1 MKNPAILFL
10 LLVHPLMGEPAQPKP
25 AFRDAATNETL
36 TAKFREV
43 SKKDPMA
50 KFEKTKGEDPS
61 VKNKVGSLLARSE
74 LITFNGNTTLVPKN
88 AIIRIPEKYKSRVN
102 NHKPGSK
109 ILNWADFYR
118 LNRGWINTIEVSF
131 SQAKGLVTV
140 SGKEMD
146 VLDESGNLVVAVLKN
161 SPVSVNPL
169 KENTETTEKEKLET
183 TKPGAIKPEATKPG
197 ATKPETTKPE
207 GTKTEGIKP

>member
-10 LLVHPLMGEPAQPKP
+10 LLVHPLMGEPAQPKPAEPKP

-43 SKKDPMA
+43 SKKDPVA
-50 KFEKTKGEDPS
+50 KFEKYKGEDLS
-61 VKNKVGSLLARSE
+61 AQSKVGSLLARSE

-183 TKPGAIKPEATKPG
+183 TKPE

-207 GTKTEGIKP
+207 GTKTEGTKP

>member
-36 TAKFREV
+36 TAEYREV
-43 SKKDPMA
+43 SKKDPMG

-61 VKNKVGSLLARSE
+61 VVNQVGNLLDNSE

-102 NHKPGSK
+102 NYKQGSK
-109 ILNWADFYR
+109 ILSWVDFYR
-118 LNRGWINTIEVSF
+118 LNRGWISTIEVSF

-146 VLDESGNLVVAVLKN
+146 TLNESGNLVVAVLRN
-161 SPVSVNPL
+161 GPISVLPL
-169 KENTETTEKEKLET
+169 KTDTDKEN
-183 TKPGAIKPEATKPG
+183 PEATKPG
-197 ATKPETTKPE
+197 GAKPEGTKPE
-207 GTKTEGIKP
+207 GTKPEGTKPEGTKP

>member
-1 MKNPAILFL
+1 MKKPAILLL

-43 SKKDPMA
+43 SKTDPLG
-50 KFEKTKGEDPS
+50 KFQKSEGADPS
-61 VKNKVGSLLARSE
+61 VVNKVGNLLDNSE

-88 AIIRIPEKYKSRVN
+88 AIIRIPEKYKARVN

-109 ILNWADFYR
+109 ILSWVDFLR
-118 LNRGWINTIEVSF
+118 LNRGWISTIEVSF
-131 SQAKGLVTV
+131 TQAKGLATV

-146 VLDESGNLVVAVLKN
+146 TLEESGNLIVAVLKN
-161 SPVSVNPL
+161 GPISVLPL
-169 KENTETTEKEKLET
+169 KTDTDDAEKEKPAE
-183 TKPGAIKPEATKPG
+183 TKPAETKP
-197 ATKPETTKPE
+197 AETKPE
-207 GTKTEGIKP
+207 GTKPAGTKPEGTKP

>member
-10 LLVHPLMGEPAQPKP
+10 LLVHPLMGEPAQSKP

-36 TAKFREV
+36 TAEYREV
-43 SKKDPMA
+43 SKKDPMG

-61 VKNKVGSLLARSE
+61 VVNKVGNLLDNSE

-102 NHKPGSK
+102 NYKQGSK
-109 ILNWADFYR
+109 ILSWVDFYR
-118 LNRGWINTIEVSF
+118 LNRGWISTIEVSF
-131 SQAKGLVTV
+131 TQAKGLATV

-146 VLDESGNLVVAVLKN
+146 TLEESGNLIVAVLRN
-161 SPVSVNPL
+161 GPISVLPL
-169 KENTETTEKEKLET
+169 KTDTDKEN
-183 TKPGAIKPEATKPG
+183 PEATKPG
-197 ATKPETTKPE
+197 GTKPE
-207 GTKTEGIKP
+207 GTKPEGTKP